1 MMKYRNLVISIIL
14 SLTVIILSCEKK
26 DEGTAVIRED
36 LEQEIV
42 DLINYYRDTTGKSEL
57 IIDTVLRREARNHS
71 VNIATGKVPFGHEGY
86 QERANTIFTEVGG
99 KTFGENVAE
108 GNYPDAS
115 YFINSWLSSP
125 SHLENIDGDYDLTG
139 VGVAETEKGV
149 KIATQIFL
157 KIE

>member
-1 MMKYRNLVISIIL
+1 MKYRNLILSIII

-26 DEGTAVIRED
+26 DEESVVILED
-36 LEQEIV
+36 FEQEIV

-57 IIDTVLRREARNHS
+57 IVDTVIRREARTHS
-71 VNIATGKVPFGHEGY
+71 MNIATGKVPFGHEGY

-99 KTFGENVAE
+99 TVFGENVAE

-115 YFINSWLSSP
+115 YFIDSWLNSP
-125 SHLENIDGDYDLTG
+125 DHKQNIDGDYNYTG
-139 VGVAETEKGV
+139 VGVAETERGV

-157 KIE
+157 KKE

>member
-1 MMKYRNLVISIIL
+1 MKYRNLVLFIIL
-14 SLTVIILSCEKK
+14 SITVIILSCEKK

-42 DLINYYRDTTGKSEL
+42 DLINYYRDTTGKNEL
-57 IIDTVLRREARNHS
+57 IVDTVIRREARNHS
-71 VNIATGKVPFGHEGY
+71 INIATGKVPFGHEGY
-86 QERANTIFTEVGG
+86 QERANIIFSEVGG
-99 KTFGENVAE
+99 TVFGENVAE

-115 YFINSWLSSP
+115 YFIDSWLNSP
-125 SHLENIDGDYDLTG
+125 SHKQNMDGDYNYTG

-157 KIE
+157 KK